1 MKENREEIR
10 RRLLAA
16 GGIWLETERMV
27 LRDHRPEDLASH
39 HALLSDPDDMYYLPE
54 IQTHSLEESEK
65 DLRESIREIGRPDR
79 KLYFLRMEDKR
90 TGELIGE
97 TGYTVLQETPVGKL
111 VHAG

>member
-54 IQTHSLEESEK
+54 IQTHSLEESE
-65 DLRESIREIGRPDR
+65 RI
-79 KLYFLRMEDKR
+79 
-90 TGELIGE
+90 
-97 TGYTVLQETPVGKL
+97 
-111 VHAG
+111 